1 MRNTSRGFI
10 LILAEVNRLITSSDT
25 NKSKDN
31 VGHRFELLFLEQLLC
46 DTIEDAGGF
55 LSVTFQSKY
64 DCGVIKVGDFYR
76 LHFI

>member
-1 MRNTSRGFI
+1 MLGTGLSF
-10 LILAEVNRLITSSDT
+10 
-25 NKSKDN
+25 
-31 VGHRFELLFLEQLLC
+31 FCLEQLLC

>member
-1 MRNTSRGFI
+1 MLGTGLSF
-10 LILAEVNRLITSSDT
+10 LC
-25 NKSKDN
+25 
-31 VGHRFELLFLEQLLC
+31 LEQHLC

-64 DCGVIKVGDFYR
+64 NCGVIKVGDFYR